1 MTELT
6 FRDNHQVDSQR
17 VLYTPSPFAKSCLMH
32 LQETGTLKALSP
44 HKSQRS
50 NLASYLLFVVEDG
63 EGQLEYEGKLHPLS
77 AGNCVFIDCRKPYS
91 HATSGKLWTLSWAHF
106 DGITMGGIYQ
116 KYLERGGQPVF
127 QSADVQKFLDLLHG
141 LRLTA
146 ASGDHLRDM
155 HINQQLSALLSLVME
170 NSWRPG
176 AQKHHPGGNK
186 SLQAV
191 KTYLDQNF
199 HKKITLDDLAEQFY
213 INKFY
218 LTRLFREQYGS
229 SVINYLLYLRISRA
243 KELLRFTEL
252 SVEEIGAQCGMPDA
266 NYFSRAFRKIEGMSP
281 SEFRKL
287 W

>member
-1 MTELT
+1 MNELT
-6 FRDNHQVDSQR
+6 FRDNHQVDSR
-17 VLYTPSPFAKSCLMH
+17 RILYTPSPFARSCLMH
-32 LQETGTLKALSP
+32 LQEAGTLKALSP

-50 NLASYLLFVVEDG
+50 NLSSYLFFVVEDG
-63 EGQLEYEGKLHPLS
+63 EGQLEYEGKQYPLTP
-77 AGNCVFIDCRKPYS
+77 GMCVFIDCRKSYS
-91 HATSGKLWTLSWAHF
+91 HATSGRLWTLSWVHF
-106 DGITMGGIYQ
+106 DGMAMGGIYE

-127 QSADVQKFLDLLHG
+127 QPADVQPFVELLHT
-141 LRLTA
+141 LKKTA
-146 ASGDHLRDM
+146 ASGDHIRDM
-155 HINQQLSALLSLVME
+155 RINQQLSALLSLLME

-176 AQKHHPGGNK
+176 AQRHRPEGNK

-191 KTYLDQNF
+191 KNYLDENY
-199 HKKITLDDLAEQFY
+199 HKKITLDDLAERFY

-252 SVEEIGAQCGMPDA
+252 SVEEVGERCGMPDA